1 MMTLLMTLG
10 CIVLT
15 LYIIGF
21 LVSCVLSYK
30 FFKEVTKE

>member
-1 MMTLLMTLG
+1 MTLLMTLG

-15 LYIIGF
+15 LYIVGF

-30 FFKEVTKE
+30 FFKEVTKD

>member
-30 FFKEVTKE
+30 FFKEVTKD

>member
-1 MMTLLMTLG
+1 MMSLLVTLG

-21 LVSCVLSYK
+21 CVSCVLSYK
-30 FFKEVTKE
+30 FFKEVTKD

>member
-15 LYIIGF
+15 LYIVGF

-30 FFKEVTKE
+30 FFKEVTKD